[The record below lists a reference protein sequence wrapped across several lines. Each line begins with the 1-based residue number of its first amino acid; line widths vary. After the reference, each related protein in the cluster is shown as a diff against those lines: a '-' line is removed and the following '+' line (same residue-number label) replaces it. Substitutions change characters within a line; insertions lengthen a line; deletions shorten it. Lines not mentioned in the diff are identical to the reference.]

1 MKCPYCGYTKTV
13 NKEGKM
19 RVFTCPRCDY
29 LFEEPLGKVLLEKV
43 LSVPFSSLIYTPI
56 LLVINYY
63 LTQLIYTDNSP
74 LSSGALMMFLILLT
88 AFVLLFILYITT
100 GRSTRIFIVKPTE
113 NRNLIKKLLEI
124 NPLVKMSVFLIIAS
138 IFAGIYF

>member
-1 MKCPYCGYTKTV
+1 MRCPYCGYTKTV
-13 NKEGKM
+13 NKEGKI

-29 LFEEPLGKVLLEKV
+29 LFEEPLSKVLLEKV

-63 LTQLIYTDNSP
+63 FTQLIYRESSP
-74 LSSGALMMFLILLT
+74 LSSGALLMFLILLT
-88 AFVLLFILYITT
+88 ALILLFVFYITS
-100 GRSTRIFIVKPTE
+100 GGSSRIFIVKPTE
-113 NRNLIKKLLEI
+113 KRNLIKQLMDI
-124 NPLVKMSVFLIIAS
+124 NSLVKISVFLIISS